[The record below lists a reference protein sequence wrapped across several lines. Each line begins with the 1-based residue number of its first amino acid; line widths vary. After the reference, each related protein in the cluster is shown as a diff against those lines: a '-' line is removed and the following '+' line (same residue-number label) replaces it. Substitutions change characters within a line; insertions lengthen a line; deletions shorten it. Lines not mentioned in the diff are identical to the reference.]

1 MLDIDNGHTSTL
13 SSDSGASE
21 PKWLH
26 DGTRIV
32 WLKATENGNTS
43 FIVSDALSPGKAY
56 TAGTVSGRVS
66 GLRLVSLE
74 PGTVAIAV
82 AGRSN
87 PDESIFN
94 EKDQPK
100 SHSSARL
107 YNSLFVRHWDEWVG
121 KQRNTIFTALLKR
134 SVPHVMGREG
144 VYHLVGL
151 KNALLGT
158 GLESPIPTFGGT
170 DNFDIGPSGLT
181 FVAKDPKLN
190 PALHTRCICY
200 YLPHPSDHMELKH
213 PQPIPLEIDGL
224 DGACSS
230 PVFSP
235 DGQNIAVLQMKQ
247 DGYESDRNVICLH
260 HDLDDRIINGQA
272 MKHGSHSQ
280 VVSQKWDRSP
290 NSMLWSGDGQSLF
303 ITVEDIGCNCLYSVD
318 LRQDPSGYQPRKL
331 TNTGNI
337 TGVELLSTAS
347 SSLFISSNS
356 LISNSTWYILDP
368 IDLENIN
375 YVSPWSNLSAISPFG
390 LSRSQVSSTWFKGAV
405 TSIHMWIVKPSYFN
419 SSHKYPLAYFI
430 HGGPQGN
437 LLPSSTHGHPTI
449 LSRLD
454 PVSYPFQNPMGQ
466 ADAIHY
472 RCLA

>member
-1 MLDIDNGHTSTL
+1 MLEIDNGHISIL

-26 DGTRIV
+26 DGTCVV

-43 FIVSDALSPGKAY
+43 FIVSDALSPGKSY
-56 TAGTVSGRVS
+56 TAGTVSGSVS

-94 EKDQPK
+94 AKDQPK

-107 YNSLFVRHWDEWVG
+107 YKTLFVRHWDEYVG

-144 VYHLVGL
+144 VYHLVGF

-158 GLESPIPTFGGT
+158 GLESPIPPFGGA
-170 DNFDIGPSGLT
+170 DNFDIGPNGLA
-181 FVAKDPKLN
+181 FVVKDPKLN
-190 PALHTRCICY
+190 PALHTRCVCY
-200 YLPHPSDHMELKH
+200 YLPISDPMELKH
-213 PQPIPLEIDGL
+213 PQPVKLEIDGL

-230 PVFSP
+230 PSFSP
-235 DGQNIAVLQMKQ
+235 DGKSIAVLHMRQ

-260 HDLDDRIINGQA
+260 HDLDNRVSNGQA
-272 MKHGSHSQ
+272 IKNGLRSQ
-280 VVSQKWDRSP
+280 VWSPHWDRSP
-290 NSMLWSGDGQSLF
+290 NGMIWSTDGQSLLV
-303 ITVEDIGCNCLYSVD
+303 TVEDIGCNSLFEVD
-318 LRQDPSGYQPRKL
+318 LRQDPSGYEPQKL
-331 TNTGNI
+331 TSTGNI
-337 TGVELLSTAS
+337 TGVERLSTTS

-368 IDLENIN
+368 TESVTIN
-375 YVSPWSNLSAISPFG
+375 YVSPWSTLSAISPFG
-390 LSRSQVSSTWFKGAV
+390 LSQSQVSSTWYKGSA

-419 SSHKYPLAYFI
+419 PSHRYPLAYFI

-437 LLPSSTHGHPTI
+437 SLLSSCDQHLAT
-449 LSRLD
+449 LSHLD
-454 PVSYPFQNPMGQ
+454 QISLPLSQ
-466 ADAIHY
+466 HY
-472 RCLA
+472 SVI